1 VSDNFGLI
9 LDILVIALLGATIFY
24 AAILSRRLAQLR
36 GDRGELQS
44 AVRAL
49 AEAAAKAESSVKG
62 LRNSADEAGGKL
74 QKQIDRAQALRDE
87 LTFLVDAGEH
97 LANRLEQAATQAG
110 GERRHQGKAAEDV
123 SGLAEEEK
131 VAPANQS
138 NSRREPAAKAEA
150 KPAAKA
156 EAKPAAK
163 AEAKPE
169 TLPEPRKPAFR
180 PDAKAQ
186 AKADPRAEQG
196 RRAGG
201 GKGRTGTDRSLIHAI
216 ESLR

>member
-1 VSDNFGLI
+1 VSANFGLI

-24 AAILSRRLAQLR
+24 AATLSRRLAQLR

-49 AEAAAKAESSVKG
+49 AEAAAKAESSVRG

-74 QKQIDRAQALRDE
+74 QTQIDRARALRDE

-97 LANRLEQAATQAG
+97 LADRLEQAATQAG
-110 GERRHQGKAAEDV
+110 GERRRQGRTAEDG
-123 SGLAEEEK
+123 SGQSEEEK
-131 VAPANQS
+131 AAPANQS
-138 NSRREPAAKAEA
+138 ERRSEPAAKAEA
-150 KPAAKA
+150 A
-156 EAKPAAK
+156 
-163 AEAKPE
+163 AKPE
-169 TLPEPRKPAFR
+169 TLPEPRKPSFR
-180 PDAKAQ
+180 PDGKAQ
-186 AKADPRAEQG
+186 AKPDLRAEPG

-201 GKGRTGTDRSLIHAI
+201 GKSRGGTDRSLIHAI

>member
-1 VSDNFGLI
+1 MSDNFGLI

-24 AAILSRRLAQLR
+24 AATLSRRLAQLR

-49 AEAAAKAESSVKG
+49 AEAAAKAEASVKG

-97 LANRLEQAATQAG
+97 LADRLEQAATQAG
-110 GERRHQGKAAEDV
+110 GERRRQGKAAEADT
-123 SGLAEEEK
+123 GPAEEAK
-131 VAPANQS
+131 AAPAYQS
-138 NSRREPAAKAEA
+138 ERRREPAANGEA
-150 KPAAKA
+150 A
-156 EAKPAAK
+156 
-163 AEAKPE
+163 AKPE
-169 TLPEPRKPAFR
+169 TLPEPRKPSFR
-180 PDAKAQ
+180 PDTKAQ
-186 AKADPRAEQG
+186 PKPELRAEPG

-201 GKGRTGTDRSLIHAI
+201 GKSRGGSDRSLIHAI